1 MKKIFQY
8 IVLFPAL
15 LFVLSSCQKTMPV
28 EVFRHAYVLVT
39 YKDFIGSPGVL
50 VLVDKDTLGTI
61 NAGGGVSRVLTTD
74 GKPMTLTV
82 KNATTGEVLL
92 DSVFTPAAQNKFV
105 LFISDLIGVAQFYKP
120 PAISPD
126 ANTIKMQLF
135 HQVIVNGEEHK
146 KVNFQFFTREGY
158 SGPFTATPYELKNV
172 EFGKLSEPIVLPLPP
187 VNSTGYRPAYYIRTY
202 DAETGAVLLD
212 IWEEYGSG
220 VIEYRIGGKS
230 IIVNVKSD
238 DYPPDGAFY
247 NLLDVYEL

>member
-1 MKKIFQY
+1 MKKTFQY
-8 IVLFPAL
+8 ILLFPAL
-15 LFVLSSCQKTMPV
+15 LFVLNSCQKSMPV

-50 VLVDKDTLGTI
+50 VLVNKDTVGTV
-61 NAGGGVSRVLTTD
+61 NAGGSVARVLVTD

-82 KNATTGEVLL
+82 KNTTTGAVLL
-92 DSVFTPAAQNKFV
+92 DSVFTPLAQNKFI

-120 PAISPD
+120 PATVPD
-126 ANTIKMQLF
+126 ANTIKMQFL

-146 KVNFQFFTREGY
+146 KVNFQFFTRDGY
-158 SGPFTATPYELKNV
+158 SGPFTPTSYELKNV
-172 EFGKLSEPIVLPLPP
+172 EFGKLSEPIILPLPAA
-187 VNSTGYRPAYYIRTY
+187 NSSGYRPFYYIKTY

-212 IWEEYGSG
+212 IWEDYSSG
-220 VIEYRIGGKS
+220 IIMYATGGKS
-230 IIVNVKSD
+230 VIVNVKSD